1 MTCNDTGKE
10 IWGFCIQKRVHLSA
24 ARIPG
29 IHSVTYDEVSREL
42 FSTTMFTRIFELPK
56 IDMFASRLNKQLD
69 QYASCMPDPKLGHS

>member
-10 IWGFCIQKRVHLSA
+10 IWGFCIQKGVHLSA

-29 IHSVTYDEVSREL
+29 IHNVTYDEASREL

-56 IDMFASRLNKQLD
+56 IDMFVSRLNKQLD
-69 QYASCMPDPKLGHS
+69 QYASCVQDPKLGHS